1 MPISLPGM
9 SGGLTGLFSGG
20 AGNGFQF
27 PTPST
32 SFLQNDTTQ
41 QNNATQQLLKQLVDC
56 HTETNKKIDQII
68 EVLKNNAQGGA
79 TGGGQPYKTTTTPPP
94 R

>member
-1 MPISLPGM
+1 M
-9 SGGLTGLFSGG
+9 
-20 AGNGFQF
+20 QF
-27 PTPST
+27 PTLPT

-68 EVLKNNAQGGA
+68 EVLKCNAQGGA
-79 TGGGQPYKTTTTPPP
+79 SGGGATFCTYSNAAQEIEQ
-94 R
+94 RD